1 MSKPFCK
8 AEPPPPHDGGG
19 FPPRSQA
26 MVSTSMRPLA
36 SRISPLSSALFGA
49 LGLGAVSCAASTSHV
64 ASPAP
69 GPVCAADGATTAA
82 NPADRVGTFDG
93 AREVRDWVAMWNRYD
108 LDQVDTLFVRDAR
121 VSYFSSERP
130 GLIAGAAAL
139 KDHHKG
145 FGFVPGGADKGS
157 RLWLE
162 AVEAH
167 TWDRTVIVTAT
178 WFFERANAKK
188 PPQRGPVT
196 LVLTPDGAR
205 CRIAHAHFANDP
217 PDPKPKSNDVAKE

>member
-1 MSKPFCK
+1 
-8 AEPPPPHDGGG
+8 
-19 FPPRSQA
+19 
-26 MVSTSMRPLA
+26 MRPLA
-36 SRISPLSSALFGA
+36 SRSSHFSKIFIGA
-49 LGLGAVSCAASTSHV
+49 LGLGAASCAASTSHV
-64 ASPAP
+64 ASPAS
-69 GPVCAADGATTAA
+69 GPVCAAEGATT
-82 NPADRVGTFDG
+82 PASQPDRLGDFDG

-108 LDQVDTLFVRDAR
+108 LDQVDALFVRDAR

-130 GLIAGAAAL
+130 GLIAGIDAL
-139 KDHHKG
+139 KEHHRG

-167 TWDRTVIVTAT
+167 TWGRAVVVTAT

-217 PDPKPKSNDVAKE
+217 PDPKSKPRDIAAPQ